1 MLLGVI
7 CDPLWHKNYD
17 RLVRNREAAGGEPGG
32 SEPEYRLPP
41 TIAGAFIVPIAL
53 FGTFFFLSKL
63 CVGFV
68 EIEGGEVGCC
78 RPKMHAAMHTKGAY
92 VRAGAARCIGGF
104 FLHRAFG
111 CPCGGVCVCVCMC
124 MSLCLDSQS
133 VRFSWRLF
141 DRYFCM

>member
-68 EIEGGEVGCC
+68 EIEGGEG
-78 RPKMHAAMHTKGAY
+78 RM
-92 VRAGAARCIGGF
+92 
-104 FLHRAFG
+104 L
-111 CPCGGVCVCVCMC
+111 
-124 MSLCLDSQS
+124 
-133 VRFSWRLF
+133 
-141 DRYFCM
+141 